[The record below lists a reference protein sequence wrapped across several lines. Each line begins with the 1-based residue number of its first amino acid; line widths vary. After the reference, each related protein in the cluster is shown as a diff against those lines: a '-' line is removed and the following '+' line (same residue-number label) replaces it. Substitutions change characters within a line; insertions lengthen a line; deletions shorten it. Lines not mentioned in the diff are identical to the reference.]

1 MVLDTKEYVGKEVEV
16 KGKGNVFDGFVKG
29 IVVPNENKD
38 LIVLKL
44 PSGYNV
50 AVKKENISSITAL
63 ANSNNKDEK
72 IVLKQEEKEQ
82 KDKPKFLK
90 KIAIISLGGTI
101 ASRVDYKT
109 GGVSSQFRS
118 EDLVLAIPET
128 QELCEVVPVPLLN
141 KFSEDFADK
150 DWILLVNEIEK
161 QVKAGI
167 DGIVVT
173 EGTDVMHYSS
183 ACLSF
188 LLEELSVPVVFVA
201 AQRSSDRP
209 SADTAYNLLGA
220 LTYICES
227 QKAGVFVAM
236 HNTSDDKQIAIHLG
250 TRVRK
255 MHTSRRDAFQSINSL
270 PIALINLELL
280 GGGIHSKSVL
290 FNSGYDSLQTVVKKK
305 IVVHNKLDASVIL
318 LKFVPDLDLK
328 LFEFVLKNYK
338 AVVIEGGG
346 FGHISYPMLDLVKKH
361 PKALVFMTSQTIFGR
376 TNLDIYTKGRE
387 EVEAGI
393 IGLEDMLSETA
404 FVKAKYL
411 LSKYKDAEKVK
422 DMMKLNLKGEITER
436 TGF

>member
-1 MVLDTKEYVGKEVEV
+1 MVLDSKEYVGKEVEV
-16 KGKGNVFDGFVKG
+16 KGKGNVFDGIVKG
-29 IVVPNENKD
+29 FVVPNENKD

-44 PSGYNV
+44 ESGYNI
-50 AVKKENISSITAL
+50 AVKRENISSISVL
-63 ANSNNKDEK
+63 NSGQKEEK
-72 IVLKQEEKEQ
+72 TVHRVEEKEQ
-82 KDKPKFLK
+82 KEKPKFLK

-118 EDLVLAIPET
+118 EDLVLAIPEI

-141 KFSEDFADK
+141 KFSEDLLDK
-150 DWILLVNEIEK
+150 DWVLLAGKIEEL
-161 QVKAGI
+161 VKEGI

-188 LLEELSVPVVFVA
+188 LLEELGVPVVFVA
-201 AQRSSDRP
+201 SQRSSDRP
-209 SADTAYNLLGA
+209 SADTAYNLVGA
-220 LTYICES
+220 VSFIVET

-270 PIALINLELL
+270 PVALINLELL

-290 FNSGYDSLQTVVKKK
+290 FNSTYDSLLPLSKGK
-305 IVVHNKLDASVIL
+305 IVCYNKLESSVFL
-318 LKFVPDLDLK
+318 LKFVPDFDLK
-328 LFEFVLKNYK
+328 LFEHILSNFK

-346 FGHISYPMLDLVKKH
+346 FGNISY
-361 PKALVFMTSQTIFGR
+361 
-376 TNLDIYTKGRE
+376 
-387 EVEAGI
+387 
-393 IGLEDMLSETA
+393 DMLQIIKKTP
-404 FVKAKYL
+404 
-411 LSKYKDAEKVK
+411 
-422 DMMKLNLKGEITER
+422 
-436 TGF
+436 

>member
-1 MVLDTKEYVGKEVEV
+1 MVLDSKEYIDKEVEV
-16 KGKGNVFDGFVKG
+16 KGKGNVFDGAVKG

-38 LIVLKL
+38 LLVLKL
-44 PSGYNV
+44 PSGYNI
-50 AVKKENISSITAL
+50 AVKKENISSISVL
-63 ANSNNKDEK
+63 NSSSKEEK
-72 IVLKQEEKEQ
+72 TVHKVEEKEQ
-82 KDKPKFLK
+82 REKPKFLK
-90 KIAIISLGGTI
+90 KIAIVSLGGTI

-118 EDLVLAIPET
+118 EDLVLAIPEI
-128 QELCEVVPVPLLN
+128 QELCEVVPVPLLS
-141 KFSEDFADK
+141 KFSEDFTDK
-150 DWILLVNEIEK
+150 DWLMLASKIEEL
-161 QVKAGI
+161 VKAGI
-167 DGIVVT
+167 DGVLVT

-188 LLEELSVPVVFVA
+188 LLEELGVPVVFVA

-220 LTYICES
+220 LTFIVES
-227 QKAGVFVAM
+227 QKAGVFIAM

-270 PIALINLELL
+270 PIALVNLELL

-290 FNSGYDSLQTVVKKK
+290 FNSGYDSLQAVVKKK
-305 IVVHNKLDASVIL
+305 IVVHNKLDPSVVL

-338 AVVIEGGG
+338 AVVVEGGG
-346 FGHISYPMLDLVKKH
+346 FGQISYDMLDLVKKH
-361 PKALVFMTSQTIFGR
+361 PKILVFMTSQTIFGR
-376 TNLDIYTKGRE
+376 VNLDIYTKGRE

-393 IGLEDMLSETA
+393 IGLEDMLSEVA

-411 LSKYKDAEKVK
+411 LSKYKDSEKIK
-422 DMMKLNLKGEITER
+422 EMMKQNLKGEITER
-436 TGF
+436 TIF